1 MNRTLLAVGVVALV
15 ALAGCAGLSGNERTG
30 TNGSV
35 ETGIEMTDNTTGATN
50 VTHWVGA
57 EVGEETAGE
66 ELSAIG
72 ATYPREHFTVD
83 SAKHEQIRLGVDTNG
98 DGEPDR
104 TFNESHVSGVN
115 NNAYSFDVT
124 LDTDYTL
131 QSGDIVTV
139 AYPAVDHPDEA
150 GEYTV
155 SVRLNDRQTSNQTV
169 VVGDGSS

>member
-1 MNRTLLAVGVVALV
+1 MNRTLIAIVTVALV
-15 ALAGCAGLSGNERTG
+15 ALAGCAAQSGTERTG

-35 ETGIEMTDNTTGATN
+35 ETGIRTTDNATGATN
-50 VTHWVGA
+50 VTHWIGA
-57 EVGEETAGE
+57 EVDNATGGE

-72 ATYPREHFTVD
+72 AAYPGEHFAV
-83 SAKHEQIRLGVDTNG
+83 AGAEPEEIRLGVDTNG

-104 TFNESHVSGVN
+104 TFNESHVSAVN
-115 NNAYSFDVT
+115 NTESSFDVT

-131 QSGDIVTV
+131 QSGDVVTV

-155 SVRLNDRQTSNQTV
+155 AVRLNDRQTSNQTV
-169 VVGDGSS
+169 VVADDSE